1 MAILDMKI
9 FCGCDFEHE
18 NFCCWS
24 WQNFGGTLIF
34 GHGKFLSWN
43 EIFVFVVG
51 MGFFLHGMR
60 FLLAC
65 DLNM

>member
-24 WQNFGGTLIF
+24 WQNFSGTLIDFGGTLIDF
-34 GHGKFLSWN
+34 GDGKF
-43 EIFVFVVG
+43 FVG
-51 MGFFLHGMR
+51 ME
-60 FLLAC
+60 
-65 DLNM
+65 